1 MVKRFESYEDI
12 INCTAVPTDFREMF
26 EENVDED
33 DLDEPK
39 FIVVTPEWVEEYNT
53 SRQVRE
59 SIANYYDDIMVVCV
73 HNFGGAIIFGNSD
86 DVIAE
91 L

>member
-1 MVKRFESYEDI
+1 MVKRYEEYDDI
-12 INCTAVPTDFREMF
+12 INCSSISADFREMF

-39 FIVVTPEWVEEYNT
+39 FIVVTPEWVEEYST

>member
-1 MVKRFESYEDI
+1 MIKRYEEYDDI
-12 INCTAVPTDFREMF
+12 INCSGVPADFREMF

-39 FIVVTPEWVEEYNT
+39 FIVVTPEWVEEYNS

-59 SIANYYDDIMVVCV
+59 SIANHYDDIMVVCV
-73 HNFGGAIIFGNSD
+73 HNFGGVIIFGNSD

>member
-1 MVKRFESYEDI
+1 MVKRYEEYDDI
-12 INCTAVPTDFREMF
+12 INCSSIPADFREMF

-73 HNFGGAIIFGNSD
+73 HNFGGVIIFGNSD

>member
-12 INCTAVPTDFREMF
+12 INCTAVPADFREMF

-39 FIVVTPEWVEEYNT
+39 FIVVTPEWVEEYIT

-91 L
+91 I